1 MLALAG
7 EDGHPAAIHDAVVI
21 GCLLWPDLFS
31 FEPGR
36 MNVGVEDGPAR
47 GQTRFKPGDGHHIV
61 LTSVQHEK
69 LLNMMIGKLL
79 GRTDKRQ

>member
-1 MLALAG
+1 
-7 EDGHPAAIHDAVVI
+7 
-21 GCLLWPDLFS
+21 
-31 FEPGR
+31 
-36 MNVGVEDGPAR
+36 
-47 GQTRFKPGDGHHIV
+47 